1 MEFETRAIHDGQD
14 PDETTGA
21 AIVPIYQ
28 TSTYVQDSPE
38 EHKGY
43 EYSRTANPTRTAL
56 QTSIASLEGGEF
68 GIAFASGMAAEDAIV
83 RLLKPGDHVVLGDD
97 VYGGTRRLFEKV
109 MAPFGLEFT
118 SIDMTSLDAIGD
130 AIKDTT
136 AMIWVE
142 TPTNPYLRIIDIAGV
157 ASLAK
162 DAGAM
167 MVVDNTFAT
176 PYLQRPLELGADIAV
191 HSTTKYLGGHSDVV
205 GGAAV
210 TSDAGLA
217 ERLAFLQNAAGG
229 VPGPFDSWLV
239 LRGIKTLALRMAKHC
254 SNAQAVAEFLESHS
268 AVRAVHFPGLP
279 SHPSHGLARKQM
291 DGYGGM
297 VSFELETEDAAR
309 RVCSRTKLFFLAE
322 SLGGVESLIEH
333 PASMTHA
340 SIKETPF
347 AVAPELLRL
356 SVGIEHPDDLIAD
369 LDAALAG

>member
-68 GIAFASGMAAEDAIV
+68 GVAFASGMAAEDAIV

-254 SNAQAVAEFLESHS
+254 SNAQAVAESLESHS

-309 RVCSRTKLFFLAE
+309 RACSRTKLFFLAE